1 VSLSASASFGR
12 REGSHWMVPGHKL
25 GLCGAGVDAMFVHD
39 LLDLLDEASPHRA
52 LFNDDMERAHEV
64 AFGELPDVKIMHRF
78 DV

>member
-1 VSLSASASFGR
+1 
-12 REGSHWMVPGHKL
+12 MVPGHKL